1 MKNLDNLFNNIRYS
15 QELFI
20 NELVNVIEPKVVNK
34 LNINKIARQLNVKHE
49 ECSNALKALSIAEI
63 ITYEGVA
70 RKHTSVT
77 IIDEPM
83 FYEIKERGIR
93 YGK

>member
-1 MKNLDNLFNNIRYS
+1 MKNLNNLFNNIRYS

-20 NELVNVIEPKVVNK
+20 NELVQVIEPKVVNK
-34 LNINKIARQLNVKHE
+34 VNVNQIARKISVKHE
-49 ECSNALKALSIAEI
+49 EGSNALKALSIAEI

-70 RKHTSVT
+70 RKYTSVT

-83 FYEIKERGIR
+83 FYELKQRISS
-93 YGK
+93 